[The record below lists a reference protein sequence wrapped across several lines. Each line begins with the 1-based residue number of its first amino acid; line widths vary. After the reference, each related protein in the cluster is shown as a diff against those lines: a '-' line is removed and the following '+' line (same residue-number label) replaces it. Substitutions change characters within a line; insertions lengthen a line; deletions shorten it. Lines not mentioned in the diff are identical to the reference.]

1 MTSLANDLTKPRLT
15 PPRVAG
21 GAGQQHRA
29 RPPRRHHP
37 LQVGTKW
44 RRYFFFPLKPIKN
57 LEARFC
63 LYNIIS
69 SAAAGTLLG
78 TARRRSCCRRR
89 RTTRWWR
96 GPRSGCGGTSA
107 DTTTPST
114 STPGTRLHR
123 SIINCDSLY
132 YSIF

>member
-1 MTSLANDLTKPRLT
+1 MTPLANDLTKPRLT

-37 LQVGTKW
+37 LQVGAKW
-44 RRYFFFPLKPIKN
+44 RIYFFFSLIRIKN
-57 LEARFC
+57 HEARFC

-78 TARRRSCCRRR
+78 RARRRSCCRRR

-107 DTTTPST
+107 ATTTPST
-114 STPGTRLHR
+114 STPGTRLPR